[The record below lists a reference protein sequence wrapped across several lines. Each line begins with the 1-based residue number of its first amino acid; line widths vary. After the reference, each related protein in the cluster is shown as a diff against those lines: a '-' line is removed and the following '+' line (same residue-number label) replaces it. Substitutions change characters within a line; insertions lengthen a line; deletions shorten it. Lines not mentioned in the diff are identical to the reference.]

1 MADETTQESLDNEI
15 LNELKMTN
23 QSIEKLFSLIK
34 AREDDRL
41 KDKETQ
47 ATKES
52 EIAIQSSE
60 SLAAEQKKQETD
72 LQREQKEHDELMKE
86 LQLNN
91 EQLKAL
97 AETTDNSD
105 LLGEIKDTNK
115 KIATIA
121 DNQDTSVAYEANQVG
136 LGTLAVAGIIIAIGC
151 FAVFKVGGFFV
162 SKITRMLW

>member
-1 MADETTQESLDNEI
+1 MADEKLSESLNNEI
-15 LNELKMTN
+15 LNELKKINENTYN
-23 QSIEKLFSLIK
+23 LFSLIK
-34 AREDDRL
+34 AQEEDRL

-52 EIAIQSSE
+52 EMAVQSSE
-60 SLAAEQKKQETD
+60 NLEAEQKKQETD
-72 LQREQKEHDELMKE
+72 LQREQKQHEELMKE

-91 EQLKAL
+91 EQLKVL

-121 DNQDTSVAYEANQVG
+121 DNQGTSVAYEANQVS
-136 LGTLAVAGIIIAIGC
+136 LGTIAVAGIIVAIGMI
-151 FAVFKVGGFFV
+151 AVIKFGGFIV
-162 SKITRMLW
+162 SKFIRLLW

>member
-1 MADETTQESLDNEI
+1 MADEKLSESLNNEI
-15 LNELKMTN
+15 LNELKKINENTYN
-23 QSIEKLFSLIK
+23 LFSLIK
-34 AREDDRL
+34 AQEEDRL

-52 EIAIQSSE
+52 EMAIQSSE
-60 SLAAEQKKQETD
+60 SLEAEQKKQETD
-72 LQREQKEHDELMKE
+72 LQHEQKQHDELMKE

-97 AETTDNSD
+97 AETTGNSD